1 MEVSA
6 TTIIFVV
13 GVIAYFLH
21 RSAKDKQVLQM
32 VAGALFA
39 QSDLRS
45 AQGYQ
50 KEADELRRKWEVLTR
65 AMASVEASPKVPL
78 EALEQQLL
86 LRMTSPYELE
96 RLMVGYGSHL
106 DAYSSLMRLAG
117 KTEKVRLKH
126 SN

>member
-13 GVIAYFLH
+13 GVVAYFMH

-39 QSDLRS
+39 QSELRS

-50 KEADELRRKWEVLTR
+50 KEADKLRLQWDVLMR
-65 AMASVEASPKVPL
+65 AIASVEASPKFPL
-78 EALEQQLL
+78 DDMERFHLMDLTSPFKLEQLL
-86 LRMTSPYELE
+86 
-96 RLMVGYGSHL
+96 VGYGSHL

-117 KTEKVRLKH
+117 KVEKIRNRT
-126 SN
+126 SS